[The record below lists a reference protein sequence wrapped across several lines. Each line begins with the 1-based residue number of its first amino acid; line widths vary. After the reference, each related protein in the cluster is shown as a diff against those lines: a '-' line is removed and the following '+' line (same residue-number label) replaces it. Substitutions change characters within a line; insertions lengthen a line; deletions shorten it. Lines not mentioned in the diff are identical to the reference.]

1 MIDIIKGI
9 LATVGVA
16 LAVLFGLNRY
26 VKKELDEANKEKE
39 YLINNVKQQKSLQD
53 EIKNL
58 SNSDINKRLTSY
70 LRKRN

>member
-39 YLINNVKQQKSLQD
+39 DLINNVKQQKSLQD